1 MTFSIVPEPGLILG
15 RERRDVIV
23 VYSIPVVYPVVCRI
37 PSLSVHFPI
46 LRFWFQ
52 TPSLCS
58 SVAGPDLWV
67 LLGAALQTLLLN
79 LWILRL
85 AFLPI
90 LPTLFLPFF
99 PPPQ

>member
-23 VYSIPVVYPVVCRI
+23 VYSTPQ
-37 PSLSVHFPI
+37 SLSPFPNPQI
-46 LRFWFQ
+46 LVSDPLALLFSCRSRSLG
-52 TPSLCS
+52 TPR
-58 SVAGPDLWV
+58 
-67 LLGAALQTLLLN
+67 AALQTLLLN
-79 LWILRL
+79 LWILHL

-90 LPTLFLPFF
+90 LPTLFLPLF